1 MCRGGSP
8 DATPICLSGTTSETR
23 PANPVYA
30 TLRANMAMSSR
41 KTARAVSGND
51 SMRMGYVRK
60 QPVSQ
65 TDKDKAADT
74 CICMHKEHEY
84 ALK

>member
-1 MCRGGSP
+1 
-8 DATPICLSGTTSETR
+8 
-23 PANPVYA
+23 
-30 TLRANMAMSSR
+30 MAMSSR